1 MSDNLEKEKKV
12 KKREEIIRILTKEI
26 MEITEKIRRRGS
38 KCMTTTSSQRKAY
51 TPRMKRTSI
60 KSYMGQFQNMNL
72 QKRILNWNLQKNPT
86 VPTSRDKKITRTSI
100 QSWMRQF

>member
-12 KKREEIIRILTKEI
+12 KKREDIIRILTKEI

-51 TPRMKRTSI
+51 TPRMERTSI
-60 KSYMGQFQNMNL
+60 KSYM
-72 QKRILNWNLQKNPT
+72 
-86 VPTSRDKKITRTSI
+86 
-100 QSWMRQF
+100 RQFLNRIGS